1 MSIFNKILKEIDRGR
16 EGLNHGIPFGLP
28 KTEEIIDGNT
38 KETYTLI
45 LSNSGSGKTSLAL
58 YAYVYKPL
66 VQSIDTDN
74 FKVLYFSLEM
84 NEVSLY
90 IKLLSIY
97 IFETYGIQLSYKE
110 ILSKKKEYILSEEH
124 YELVKQCEPWIN
136 KISKNLEIYDKNVT
150 AKSMYH
156 IIKKRL
162 SEMGTFQESETR
174 MTYIPNNPNLI
185 YNVII
190 RKRQIAG

>member
-74 FKVLYFSLEM
+74 FKVFFNLI
-84 NEVSLY
+84 N
-90 IKLLSIY
+90 SIY
-97 IFETYGIQLSYKE
+97 LLGQIIQCDL
-110 ILSKKKEYILSEEH
+110 
-124 YELVKQCEPWIN
+124 
-136 KISKNLEIYDKNVT
+136 
-150 AKSMYH
+150 
-156 IIKKRL
+156 
-162 SEMGTFQESETR
+162 
-174 MTYIPNNPNLI
+174 
-185 YNVII
+185 
-190 RKRQIAG
+190 